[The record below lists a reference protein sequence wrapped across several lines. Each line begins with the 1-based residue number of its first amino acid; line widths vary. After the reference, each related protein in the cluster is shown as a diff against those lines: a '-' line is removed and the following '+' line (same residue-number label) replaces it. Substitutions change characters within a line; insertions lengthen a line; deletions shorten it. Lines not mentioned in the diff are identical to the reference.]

1 MLVVPEAPRYVRLA
15 AFVERSEVIRIIW
28 NSPLLE

>member
-1 MLVVPEAPRYVRLA
+1 MPLWRPTQRRLA
-15 AFVERSEVIRIIW
+15 AFVERSEVIRIIC